1 METKLRI
8 DFNEIIN
15 LIENR
20 RQNAYK
26 KINEELILLYW
37 DFGKYISNK
46 INNDK
51 WGSKVVDSLVIFIK
65 EKYPTLKGF
74 NRAGIYRMEQFYEV
88 YKNYPEIVSTL
99 LRQWNWSSHIQILSG
114 TKTLEERKFYMELA
128 IKEKYTTRELS
139 RQIESGYY
147 QRYMISGKN
156 ISNNQTLFINNEKI
170 PNTRFLD
177 TYSLDFINLPED
189 YKEIDLRKAIISN
202 LKKFI
207 LEIGKSFTFIGEE
220 YRIQVGNEDFY
231 TDLLFY
237 NRELSCLVAFELKI
251 GKFIPEY
258 ISKLFYALVK
268 MKKLSSIQWAEVP
281 HQQWF
286 QIIN

>member
-1 METKLRI
+1 
-8 DFNEIIN
+8 
-15 LIENR
+15 
-20 RQNAYK
+20 
-26 KINEELILLYW
+26 
-37 DFGKYISNK
+37 
-46 INNDK
+46 
-51 WGSKVVDSLVIFIK
+51 
-65 EKYPTLKGF
+65 
-74 NRAGIYRMEQFYEV
+74 
-88 YKNYPEIVSTL
+88 
-99 LRQWNWSSHIQILSG
+99 
-114 TKTLEERKFYMELA
+114 MELA

-156 ISNNQTLFINNEKI
+156 ISNNQALFINNEKI

-231 TDLLFY
+231 IDLLFY

-258 ISKLFYALVK
+258 ISKMNFYLEALDRQEKK
-268 MKKLSSIQWAEVP
+268 MHENPSIGIILCTSKDEEVVEYTMSRSISPTMVSDYKLNLIDKKMLENKLKEITQAVEENKLN
-281 HQQWF
+281 QK
-286 QIIN
+286 N